1 MNPFEI
7 TVDDIQD
14 NNTKEIIALGTKVE
28 QLERKIQE
36 FKKVEEHYKESKEE
50 LRQKMLNAGVKTWTL
65 GNGTKLTAMED
76 IEPKEKKTKAFAIA
90 KLKEEMPNI
99 YEKYVFEH
107 TEITSGR
114 KGSLR
119 ITLPKEA

>member
-28 QLERKIQE
+28 QLEKRMIE
-36 FKKVEEHYKESKEE
+36 YKKLEENYKQAKEE
-50 LRQKMLNAGVKTWTL
+50 LRQKMLAKNIKTWTL
-65 GNGTKLTAMED
+65 TNGTKLTAMED
-76 IEPKEKKTKAFAIA
+76 IEPKEKKTKAFAVA
-90 KLKEEMPNI
+90 KLKDEMPEV

-107 TEITSGR
+107 TEWTSGR

-119 ITLPKEA
+119 VTLPKEV

>member
-1 MNPFEI
+1 MNPFEVKTI
-7 TVDDIQD
+7 NEDE
-14 NNTKEIIALGTKVE
+14 KEIISLGSRVE
-28 QLERKIQE
+28 QLERRMIE
-36 FKKVEEHYKESKEE
+36 YKKLEENYKQAKEE
-50 LRQKMLNAGVKTWTL
+50 LRQKMLAKDIKTWTL
-65 GNGTKLTAMED
+65 TNGTKLTAMAD

-90 KLKEEMPNI
+90 KLKEEMPDI

-119 ITLPKEA
+119 ITLPKEV